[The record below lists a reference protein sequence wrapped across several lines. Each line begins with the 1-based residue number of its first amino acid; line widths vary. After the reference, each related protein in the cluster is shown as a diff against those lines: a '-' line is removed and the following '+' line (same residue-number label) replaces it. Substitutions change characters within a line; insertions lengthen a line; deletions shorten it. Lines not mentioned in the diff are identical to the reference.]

1 MKLRLHVSE
10 HIKKQELKF
19 LPLFLI
25 FQLMVKWQKI
35 DIAFNLET
43 IPNPLTLTYQD
54 KANNQNTE
62 NTLRPELE
70 IYKDKIV
77 TKWIAFALLTLTYIY
92 YFHFDFFIN
101 SKP

>member
-1 MKLRLHVSE
+1 MKLRLHISE

-62 NTLRPELE
+62 TLWDQNLKYIKIRLRQSELHLHYWPWH
-70 IYKDKIV
+70 IFTIS
-77 TKWIAFALLTLTYIY
+77 IPIF
-92 YFHFDFFIN
+92 
-101 SKP
+101 S